1 MKNLFPLSAIVF
13 GLSLVGCATAPKPGT
28 PEAAAKQEKD
38 MREQAVKTA
47 ISTVVESPKWYTQP
61 PVDATA
67 IFATGTAN
75 SSDLQM
81 SMDRA
86 VLAAKRELA
95 NQLNARLSSKMK
107 EFVSEVGGA
116 NDAQL
121 NREVEIAT
129 QNVVTDVNL
138 AGFKR
143 EDSRIISQGSQ
154 YRAYV
159 LLRYPLGDA
168 NRILLNQVKKNAQI
182 ESKVRASKAFQDLEK
197 EIAEARKNQ

>member
-1 MKNLFPLSAIVF
+1 V
-13 GLSLVGCATAPKPGT
+13 TAPKPGT

-61 PVDATA
+61 PVDPTA

-154 YRAYV
+154 FRAYV

-168 NRILLNQVKKNAQI
+168 NKILLNQVKKNAQI

-197 EIAEARKNQ
+197 EIAEAKKNQ